1 MAKLWIAVVFGT
13 IGILASVASSQLSV
27 GFYEKQCPQVE
38 AVVQSFVQDAITRK
52 PGVGAGLLRLQFH
65 DCFVQGCDASVLIDS
80 TKNNSAEKDAP
91 PNISLR
97 GFEVIDAAKAALETQ
112 CPGVVSCADIVAYA
126 ARDSV
131 FKALFFPHL
140 FQIKLTSCF
149 SFLSQLGGPFWEVPV
164 GRRDGTISRMKEAN
178 ASLPAPFFNVAQ
190 LTQNFAAQGL
200 SQDDMIVLSGAHT
213 IGIAHCFTFSPRLY
227 NFSANAST
235 DPTLDPNFATALKK
249 QCPPGKAAA
258 FNSVV
263 LDSHTPIHF
272 DNSYYVNLALQKG
285 VLGSDQVLFSD
296 AATSKAIKTSSV
308 DEESWRAKFAAAM
321 IKMGSV
327 KVKTGQQG
335 EIRKSCRA
343 VNHS

>member
-131 FKALFFPHL
+131 FK
-140 FQIKLTSCF
+140 
-149 SFLSQLGGPFWEVPV
+149 LGGPFWEVPV

>member
-131 FKALFFPHL
+131 FKALFF
-140 FQIKLTSCF
+140 
-149 SFLSQLGGPFWEVPV
+149 LGGPFWEVPV

-200 SQDDMIVLSGAHT
+200 SQDDMIVLSGKNTLIFRSSHDRDRALLH
-213 IGIAHCFTFSPRLY
+213 IQPQAVQLQRQRFHRSHPGSKLRDRLEEAVPARESRGI
-227 NFSANAST
+227 
-235 DPTLDPNFATALKK
+235 
-249 QCPPGKAAA
+249 
-258 FNSVV
+258 NSVV